1 MDFTFHEIYDSN
13 SNNEFDIHKKNNI
26 GLMVYDDELK
36 SVNLN
41 EMTQQELKDN
51 KKVKKEISYDDILA
65 SLNMVVVDG
74 KLQFINPSISNK
86 KHTEILNKTN
96 FTQQQQQPQQ
106 PQPKL
111 GGNKPISNY
120 NSNIIQKNSYIHN
133 KLFKNYKLE
142 STPPAQP
149 LPRMTRQQ
157 FQRYQIIN
165 YIKRREA
172 QRRINLIKSKKLVF
186 YSNNNSNVQYSRGY
200 NGNLNKLFKL

>member
-13 SNNEFDIHKKNNI
+13 INNDFDIHKKNNI

-51 KKVKKEISYDDILA
+51 RKVKKEISYDDILA

-96 FTQQQQQPQQ
+96 QYQQKPQQQQQN
-106 PQPKL
+106 L
-111 GGNKPISNY
+111 GNKPISNY

-142 STPPAQP
+142 SSPPPQP
-149 LPRMTRQQ
+149 LPRMTKQQ
-157 FQRYQIIN
+157 FQRYQILN
-165 YIKRREA
+165 YIRRREA

-186 YSNNNSNVQYSRGY
+186 YSNNNSNVQYSKGN